1 MSLNKWRFLMK
12 TFIESHFNYFP
23 LMWMFLS
30 RLLNNKINNV
40 HQKALRIVYSDYKSI
55 FQET

>member
-12 TFIESHFNYFP
+12 TFVESHFNYFP

>member
-1 MSLNKWRFLMK
+1 MK
-12 TFIESHFNYFP
+12 TFVESHFNCFP

>member
-1 MSLNKWRFLMK
+1 MSQNKWRFLMK
-12 TFIESHFNYFP
+12 TFVESHFNYFP